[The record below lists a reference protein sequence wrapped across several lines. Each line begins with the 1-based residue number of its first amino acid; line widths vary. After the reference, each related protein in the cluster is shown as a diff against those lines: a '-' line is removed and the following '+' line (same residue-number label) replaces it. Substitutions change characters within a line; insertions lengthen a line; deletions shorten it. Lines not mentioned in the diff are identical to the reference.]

1 MPLICSDLVDD
12 ARRFAVDRQV
22 EIDSLQTIMRNVEI
36 GCERR
41 SAHVRASPISTGQ
54 TISHVAAHPSYS
66 GHVVCNSMRRRQYG
80 TIYQRAID

>member
-41 SAHVRASPISTGQ
+41 SAHMRASPMSTGQ
-54 TISHVAAHPSYS
+54 TISHVAAHPS
-66 GHVVCNSMRRRQYG
+66 
-80 TIYQRAID
+80 